1 MHSYGMQA
9 GEIPPHFID
18 PSYADDNSI
27 LKYSEH
33 TSFFHGLLS
42 SPPEIFYLFSLKPAD
57 TPKEVTIYHDKF
69 YV

>member
-9 GEIPPHFID
+9 EEIPPHFID
-18 PSYADDNSI
+18 SSCAEDNSI

-33 TSFFHGLLS
+33 TSFFYGLLS
-42 SPPEIFYLFSLKPAD
+42 SPPRIFYLFSLKLSD

-69 YV
+69 YG